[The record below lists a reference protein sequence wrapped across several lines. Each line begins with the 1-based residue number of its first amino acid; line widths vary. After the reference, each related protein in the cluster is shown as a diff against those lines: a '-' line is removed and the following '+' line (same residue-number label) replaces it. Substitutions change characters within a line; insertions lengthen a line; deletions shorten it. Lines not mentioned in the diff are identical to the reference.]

1 MYVYNANFI
10 MTEPLKNSTG
20 PEISRAYKGMFEIL
34 TAWGFKPKIH
44 CLEEESLSIMKHFNQ
59 VNELY

>member
-1 MYVYNANFI
+1 

-34 TAWGFKPKIH
+34 TSWGFKPKIH

-59 VNELY
+59 VNEFD